1 MKKLDLYITKKFL
14 GTFIFMIMV
23 IMSIA
28 IVIDISEKLRD
39 FTNPDYNLSFWEIAI
54 DYYPYFFLHYVNL
67 FSYLIIFLSVL
78 FFTGVMAQRSEI
90 IAILCNGVSFWRFTR
105 PYMVVS
111 TALLIFALFMNHLMV
126 PNANK
131 QRLLFESKY
140 TPVNGSFQNIN
151 LQMNEKTTLHYKVFN
166 AKLNIVTRMWIETWE
181 KNDRGLY
188 ELKTD
193 MQVMKA
199 YGDSVSNKWK
209 LDKVFIREINDSN
222 EVVKQIATI
231 DTVLSFNVKDLGQRD
246 NIMESMTT
254 SELVKFRNQERNK
267 GSNIV
272 PKIEIVLYERSAYPF
287 ATYILTLIGVAV
299 SSRKSRE
306 GVGKNIIIG
315 LMASVL
321 YIFFMKMTTVA
332 SLNVGL
338 APIVAVWVPNVIF
351 AVVAIALYTMRL
363 RE

>member
-1 MKKLDLYITKKFL
+1 
-14 GTFIFMIMV
+14 
-23 IMSIA
+23 
-28 IVIDISEKLRD
+28 
-39 FTNPDYNLSFWEIAI
+39 
-54 DYYPYFFLHYVNL
+54 
-67 FSYLIIFLSVL
+67 
-78 FFTGVMAQRSEI
+78 
-90 IAILCNGVSFWRFTR
+90 
-105 PYMVVS
+105 
-111 TALLIFALFMNHLMV
+111 
-126 PNANK
+126 
-131 QRLLFESKY
+131 
-140 TPVNGSFQNIN
+140 
-151 LQMNEKTTLHYKVFN
+151 
-166 AKLNIVTRMWIETWE
+166 
-181 KNDRGLY
+181 
-188 ELKTD
+188 
-193 MQVMKA
+193 MKA

-209 LDKVFIREINDSN
+209 FHNVFIREINDSN
-222 EVVKQIATI
+222 EVVTQIASI
-231 DTVLSFNVKDLGQRD
+231 DTVLSFNIKDLGQRD

-272 PKIEIVLYERSAYPF
+272 PKIEIILYERSAYPF

-351 AVVAIALYTMRL
+351 AVVAIGLYAKRL

>member
-1 MKKLDLYITKKFL
+1 M
-14 GTFIFMIMV
+14 
-23 IMSIA
+23 
-28 IVIDISEKLRD
+28 E
-39 FTNPDYNLSFWEIAI
+39 
-54 DYYPYFFLHYVNL
+54 
-67 FSYLIIFLSVL
+67 
-78 FFTGVMAQRSEI
+78 
-90 IAILCNGVSFWRFTR
+90 
-105 PYMVVS
+105 
-111 TALLIFALFMNHLMV
+111 
-126 PNANK
+126 
-131 QRLLFESKY
+131 
-140 TPVNGSFQNIN
+140 
-151 LQMNEKTTLHYKVFN
+151 
-166 AKLNIVTRMWIETWE
+166 
-181 KNDRGLY
+181 
-188 ELKTD
+188 
-193 MQVMKA
+193 
-199 YGDSVSNKWK
+199 

-222 EVVKQIATI
+222 EVVTQIATI

-254 SELVKFRNQERNK
+254 SELVRFRNKERNK
-267 GSNIV
+267 GSNLV

-338 APIVAVWVPNVIF
+338 APIVAVWVPNIIF
-351 AVVAIALYTMRL
+351 TVVAIGLYAKRL